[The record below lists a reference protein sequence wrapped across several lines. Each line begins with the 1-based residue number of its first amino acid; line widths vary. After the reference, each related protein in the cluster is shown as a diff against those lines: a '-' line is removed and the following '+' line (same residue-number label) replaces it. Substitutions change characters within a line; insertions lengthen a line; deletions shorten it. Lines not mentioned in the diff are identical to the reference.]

1 MDNKKIESTEL
12 EYDDDACIAFIR
24 KQAAGNKVVSAL
36 SDDDIM
42 YVIDLIYDFME
53 SRGLMDEDDEEDFEV
68 DLEELYEYVTKN
80 IKRDE
85 FDFTLSEEDFILI
98 YDAEASYTDTLI

>member
-1 MDNKKIESTEL
+1 MDTKKTDNVEM

-24 KQAAGNKVVSAL
+24 EQTAGSKAIKAL

-42 YVIDLIYDFME
+42 YIIDLVYDFME

-68 DLEELYEYVTKN
+68 DLEELYQYVTKN

-85 FDFTLSEEDFILI
+85 FDFSLTEDDFILI
-98 YDAEASYTDTLI
+98 YDAEAEYTDTLV